1 MKTLLLVMRTNHNR
15 TDKFSYVQMCK
26 ITSVISVVCKCTE
39 ITEVIISMIAT
50 SLSGM
55 TGSDDVDEVASC
67 HLTSAGETM
76 AGTYQ

>member
-1 MKTLLLVMRTNHNR
+1 VQDN
-15 TDKFSYVQMCK
+15 FSHLCGVQVH
-26 ITSVISVVCKCTE
+26 TTE

-55 TGSDDVDEVASC
+55 TGSDDVDEVASG